1 VSWRYV
7 VVHAVRGRVRLRLT
21 AYRPE
26 EVARFAH
33 HLAAHPAVVDV
44 RWVGVIHSLTVRF
57 DGSRSF
63 QDVVG
68 SLPDPDGPLPI
79 PAELPAVPLWRSF
92 LLPAASLTLAISGLG
107 PLARILIGLCSLPV
121 LRRAV
126 RSLLARSL
134 TIDVLDATAI
144 SLLLVTGDV
153 LAAGV
158 TTGLVETGERLRQR
172 ASGRARRVLR
182 GWMGANAR
190 EVRVLRGGSEPHIE
204 TIAVQEGERVVVY
217 AGETVPVD
225 GIVISGSGSLDTRTW
240 TGEPIPRAA
249 EVGTTIL
256 AGTVVADGRLVIA
269 VAAVGERTRAGRL
282 AAALEDAIA
291 ANTRVSDRAR
301 RIANA
306 FVAPVFLLSGAVYLL
321 TRDLSRLISVLI
333 IDFGT
338 GVRIAIPTTV
348 LTTMIAGA
356 RNRVLFKSGLAIEQL
371 AGVDTV
377 VFDKTGTLTSGD
389 PSVLRVV
396 AESGHEVDET
406 LRLAAA
412 AEGHLPHPIARAI
425 RRSARARG
433 LSLPEPEWVRYQA
446 GGGVSARVN
455 GRDILVGDQ
464 RLLERHGIPLGRG
477 SLAESSIVLIAVDGR
492 LAAQV
497 RLRDRVKQTARLAL
511 DRLRAAGISRLWLA
525 TGDHERVA
533 ATVSHHLGMDGFRA
547 RMMPEDKLAMVRSL
561 RAEGARVA
569 VVGDGIN
576 DASAMAA
583 ANVSVALPQ
592 GADLARETADIVLLD
607 DDLESLVAAVRL
619 AREAMAIVRQNI
631 GLVAAPNSVGLA
643 LAALGGL
650 TPLSAA
656 LVNNGST
663 LLAGANALRPLTSRL
678 NNS

>member
-1 VSWRYV
+1 MSWRYV
-7 VVHAVRGRVRLRLT
+7 VVHSVSGRVRLRL
-21 AYRPE
+21 AGYGSD

-44 RWVGVIHSLTVRF
+44 RWVGIIHSLTVRF
-57 DGSRSF
+57 SGGRSF
-63 QDVVG
+63 QEIVA
-68 SLPDPDGPLPI
+68 SLPDPGGPLPV
-79 PAELPAVPLWRSF
+79 PADLPAAPLWRTF
-92 LLPAASLTLAISGLG
+92 LLPAASLGLAISGLG
-107 PLARILIGLCSLPV
+107 FWARILIGLCSVPI

-190 EVRVLRGGSEPHIE
+190 EVRVLRDGSEPHIE
-204 TIAVQEGERVVVY
+204 TGAVQGGEKVVVY
-217 AGETVPVD
+217 AGETIPVD
-225 GIVISGSGSLDTRTW
+225 GVVVSGSGSLDTRTW

-249 EVGTTIL
+249 DRGTTVL
-256 AGTVVADGRLVIA
+256 AGSVVADGRLVID
-269 VAAVGERTRAGRL
+269 VAAVGEHTRAGRL

-306 FVAPVFLLSGAVYLL
+306 FVAPVFLLAGTVYAM

-338 GVRIAIPTTV
+338 GVRIAIPSTV

-356 RNRVLFKSGLAIEQL
+356 RNGVLFKSGLAIEEL

-377 VFDKTGTLTSGD
+377 VFDKTGTLTTGN
-389 PSVLRVV
+389 PSVVRIVGEADHPV
-396 AESGHEVDET
+396 EDS

-433 LSLPEPEWVRYQA
+433 LSLPEPEWVRYQP
-446 GGGVSARVN
+446 GGGVWAGVE
-455 GRDILVGDQ
+455 GRDVLVGDH
-464 RLLERHGIPLGRG
+464 RLLERHGIELGKDTR
-477 SLAESSIVLIAVDGR
+477 AESSIVLLALDGR
-492 LAAQV
+492 LAARV
-497 RLRDRVKQTARLAL
+497 RLRDGIKKTARQAL
-511 DRLRAAGISRLWLA
+511 DRLRATGISRLWLA

-533 ATVSHHLGMDGFRA
+533 GTVSRQLGMDGFEA
-547 RMMPEDKLAMVRSL
+547 RMMPEDKVAMVRRL
-561 RAEGARVA
+561 RADGARVA

-583 ANVSVALPQ
+583 ANVSIALPR

-607 DDLESLVAAVRL
+607 DDLESLVTAVRL
-619 AREAMAIVRQNI
+619 ARQAMTIVRQNI
-631 GLVAAPNSVGLA
+631 GLVAAPNSIGLA
-643 LAALGGL
+643 LAGFGRLR
-650 TPLSAA
+650 PLSAA

-663 LLAGANALRPLTSRL
+663 LLAGANALRPLAGPAR
-678 NNS
+678 